1 MMHLLIIE
9 ETLGAEV
16 IKWVFGILLVMG
28 ILAVIAYPIV
38 GMIYGNRKWL
48 QQIYGENWKEKKKE
62 YWKEYGRAKFIT
74 EWKKYL
80 PWIAGYLLVL
90 IIICICA
97 VVSN

>member
-1 MMHLLIIE
+1 MMNLLIVE
-9 ETLGAEV
+9 ETMTAEV
-16 IKWVFGILLVMG
+16 IKWVAGIMFILL

-62 YWKEYGRAKFIT
+62 YWKEYGKAKFIE

-80 PWIAGYLLVL
+80 PWIIGYLIALV
-90 IIICICA
+90 IIILIA
-97 VVSN
+97 VL

>member
-16 IKWVFGILLVMG
+16 IKWIFGILLVLG

-38 GMIYGNRKWL
+38 GMVYGNRKWL

-62 YWKEYGRAKFIT
+62 YWKNYGRAKFLE
-74 EWKKYL
+74 EWKKNL
-80 PWIAGYLLVL
+80 TWIIGYLIALIVL
-90 IIICICA
+90 ILIA
-97 VVSN
+97 VL

>member
-1 MMHLLIIE
+1 MNLLIIE

-16 IKWVFGILLVMG
+16 IKWVAGIMFVLL

-38 GMIYGNRKWL
+38 GMVYGNRKWL

-62 YWKEYGRAKFIT
+62 YWKEYGRAKFIA

-80 PWIAGYLLVL
+80 PWIASYLVVLVIL
-90 IIICICA
+90 ILIA
-97 VVSN
+97 VL

>member
-9 ETLGAEV
+9 ETMTAEV
-16 IKWVFGILLVMG
+16 IKWVFGILLVLG

-38 GMIYGNRKWL
+38 GMVYGNRKWL

-62 YWKEYGRAKFIT
+62 YWKEYGKAKFIA

-80 PWIAGYLLVL
+80 PWIIGYLVALVVIIL
-90 IIICICA
+90 IA
-97 VVSN
+97 VL